1 MRISLPIL
9 AALALLAMSGI
20 ALADDWT
27 AVRLRGQMLELVGKQ
42 WQPIGRGAV
51 VADGTA
57 VRSLGNGYADFVRGT
72 ETLSIGPN
80 TQIKIADQA
89 VAGSKPFTTVTEYLG
104 TVEIDAD
111 VENVK
116 HFAVETPY
124 LAAVVKGTR
133 FVVTSGPGGAS
144 VTVDRGHV
152 AVSDFADHTH
162 VTVTVGQT
170 ATVTAH
176 HRSRKDG
183 LTVSGAGDLPPV
195 LDDPATK
202 SSAAKYYRDHR
213 RPAAQATKP
222 PRTTRARDR
231 TTARAMTSPATEGA
245 ARRTMARAMAACR
258 ATARASS
265 AEPIP
270 AADWPCPPS
279 CVRYR
284 SGTTPLRARSFSHS
298 D

>member
-89 VAGSKPFTTVTEYLG
+89 VAGSKPFTTVTEYFG

-202 SSAAKYYRDHR
+202 SSASTTTTTTSSTSDE
-213 RPAAQATKP
+213 AASDDTSTGSDKGKGDDEFGDGKSGKTDNGNGNGGMPGNGKGKQA
-222 PRTTRARDR
+222 AL
-231 TTARAMTSPATEGA
+231 SL
-245 ARRTMARAMAACR
+245 
-258 ATARASS
+258 S
-265 AEPIP
+265 
-270 AADWPCPPS
+270 ADWLS
-279 CVRYR
+279 
-284 SGTTPLRARSFSHS
+284 AFA
-298 D
+298 